1 MADLSPLF
9 FLEGGALFT
18 VLMFFP
24 CLFFFPKPFN
34 IPNIELISAAAEAVS
49 HVTKQGSSSEYEC
62 WCRCVSIYRKER
74 GFEGPVEGHQQYKG
88 QYLNLGLITQAVI
101 VEIVKR
107 SF

>member
-1 MADLSPLF
+1 M
-9 FLEGGALFT
+9 
-18 VLMFFP
+18 
-24 CLFFFPKPFN
+24 
-34 IPNIELISAAAEAVS
+34 S

-101 VEIVKR
+101 VEIVEFLGYFNQCKLNCVSLCGSDEQQR
-107 SF
+107 DSRNA